1 MMRARLAAILGVLI
15 LAPIGAEY
23 LVGYDSSTGNWREL
37 LGNLLL
43 FAPLYGA
50 PALLI
55 RELSVRTQTGW
66 RGRICWAGAFGIVE
80 AALIDHSLFNP
91 SYRDI
96 SYWQDMVGP
105 TWIPVLGF
113 GLASALSF
121 VVGHLVFSICAPL
134 ALVEAVHP
142 TVRHRTWL
150 GPVGLVIAA
159 VCYLAASA
167 FALQWTL
174 RTEDFVPS
182 LGQFI
187 GAGAA
192 VVALIVAGLVLGRR
206 PHSPVS
212 GRTPSPWL
220 LGIGA
225 MIATVA
231 FEFDQSWVGLLV
243 AVTVLVGA
251 FAALS
256 RFSRTRGWSNRH
268 LLLVVGG
275 VMLARALEG
284 FLVDP
289 IGDGSDLAKYLHNTA
304 AVLLVIVLVA
314 IGWFRGRAAR
324 PSTGSG
330 HITESPADGPA
341 RTRHWG

>member
-1 MMRARLAAILGVLI
+1 MIRTRLAAIIGVLI

-23 LVGYDSSTGNWREL
+23 LVGYDTSTGNWREL
-37 LGNLLL
+37 LGNLLI
-43 FAPLYGA
+43 FVPLYGA

-55 RELSVRTQTGW
+55 RELSVRARTGW
-66 RGRICWAGAFGIVE
+66 RGRLCWAAAFGIVE
-80 AALIDHSLFNP
+80 AGLVDHSLFNP

-142 TVRHRTWL
+142 SVRNRTWL
-150 GPVGLVIAA
+150 SPVGLVTTG

-167 FALQWTL
+167 FVLLWTL

-182 LGQFI
+182 VGQFV
-187 GAGAA
+187 GAGA
-192 VVALIVAGLVLGRR
+192 VVLVLIVAGLVCGRR
-206 PHSPVS
+206 SSTSVS
-212 GRTPSPWL
+212 GATPSPWL
-220 LGIGA
+220 LGLGA
-225 MIATVA
+225 LVATFA

-243 AVTVLVGA
+243 AVSVLVGT

-256 RFSRTRGWSNRH
+256 RFSRTSGWSSRH

-275 VMLARALEG
+275 AMLARALEG

-289 IGDGSDLAKYLHNTA
+289 IGDGSDLAKYLHNTV
-304 AVLLVIVLVA
+304 AVLLVIVLVV
-314 IGWFRGRAAR
+314 IGWVRDRSLSSQRDQGTAPVRV
-324 PSTGSG
+324 T
-330 HITESPADGPA
+330 
-341 RTRHWG
+341 